1 MKTMAMVFIYSIIFM
16 GSVFMGMLL
25 VDALE
30 YEATG
35 ECEHCMVLDKIRP
48 GLAGGVE

>member
-1 MKTMAMVFIYSIIFM
+1 MKTMAIILIIFM
-16 GSVFMGMLL
+16 GSAFMGMLL

-35 ECEHCMVLDKIRP
+35 ECEHCVVLDKIRP
-48 GLAGGVE
+48 GLAIGVE